1 MTTIAIGLNSSS
13 PFFAF
18 IACRLCLCRRQQIMV
33 AHSSRLVGG
42 VTIAGGTRNVQRPDP
57 VIEFRGCDLTN
68 RSAGEIIDKG
78 GKLLIEIL
86 QMPSRPA
93 VLSFGLK

>member
-1 MTTIAIGLNSSS
+1 VPKKRRLPCTIAVLLRGTL
-13 PFFAF
+13 PT
-18 IACRLCLCRRQQIMV
+18 V
-33 AHSSRLVGG
+33 VGS
-42 VTIAGGTRNVQRPDP
+42 
-57 VIEFRGCDLTN
+57 EFGKPGRD